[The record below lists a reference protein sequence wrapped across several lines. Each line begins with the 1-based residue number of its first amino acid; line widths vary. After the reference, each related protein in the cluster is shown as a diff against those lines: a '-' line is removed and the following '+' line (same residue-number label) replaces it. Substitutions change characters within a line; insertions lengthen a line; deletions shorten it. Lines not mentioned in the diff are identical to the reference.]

1 MDSSRSSSSD
11 KAAAKDAVFI
21 YSTPL
26 ALFTF
31 DSSLKLLEKTKLAE
45 PEKALQS
52 LAKNEWLAE
61 EQAAVKKASVQG
73 KTVVVLGFKGKKLE
87 NAAAS
92 QDVKKL
98 GLASEAAWAAGAS
111 EPAGQLRALVLG
123 FTKKAVAASVS
134 DDNLITQA
142 SSAISELNKTASLL
156 AKRLREWYEL
166 YCPEASKSLPDHEE
180 FVNQILSSSK
190 QELLKKLKISE
201 KESMGASLDKASVSQ
216 MLAFASLIK
225 QVYDSRK
232 QLANYQEQLMKK
244 HCPNLAAVA
253 SPLTG
258 AELIVQAGS
267 LKRLAMLPSS
277 TIQLLGAERELF
289 RHLKDK
295 KQRPPKA
302 GVLHSHP
309 LVTSAAKQEQG
320 RIAKL
325 LADKISIA
333 VRVDYFKGE
342 FIGDKLA
349 AELKKKLEL
358 RET

>member
-1 MDSSRSSSSD
+1 MDNSRSSSSE

-21 YSTPL
+21 YSTPIS
-26 ALFTF
+26 LFTF
-31 DSSLKLLEKTKLAE
+31 DSSLKLLEKTKLSE

-61 EQAAVKKASVQG
+61 EVAAVKKAAAQG
-73 KTVVVLGFKGKKLE
+73 KTVVVLGFKSKKLE

-92 QDVKKL
+92 QDAKKL
-98 GLASEAAWAAGAS
+98 GLASEAACAGEQS
-111 EPAGQLRALVLG
+111 GQLRTLMLS

-134 DDNLITQA
+134 DDNLIAQA
-142 SSAISELNKTASLL
+142 SSAIGEINKAVNLL

-201 KESMGASLDKASVSQ
+201 KESMGASLDKTNVSQ
-216 MLAFASLIK
+216 TLAFASLIK
-225 QVYDSRK
+225 QAYDSRK
-232 QLANYQEQLMKK
+232 HLASYQEQLMKK
-244 HCPNLAAVA
+244 HCPNLMAVA
-253 SPLTG
+253 GALTG
-258 AELIVQAGS
+258 AELITQAGS
-267 LKRLAMLPSS
+267 LKHLAMLPAS

-289 RHLKDK
+289 KHLKDK
-295 KQRPPKA
+295 KQHPPKA

-349 AELKKKLEL
+349 AALKKKLEQ
-358 RET
+358 RKA